1 MILNIGG
8 GGGLPIRLIVTAP
21 TGSAVSV
28 AQGTTVLAANEVD
41 GVWTFAIPSLG
52 VWTIH
57 ATIEGQSLTQDVDI
71 SKVGQYNVTLEK
83 PVKTTLNDND
93 WATIKI
99 VADES
104 KGANYWAVGDTKE
117 IVIDGKLSDGLT
129 LSNYQTWV
137 YIIGFDHNKDVE
149 GTGIAFQGFKTAQ
162 SSGIDVALCDNGYNL
177 IKTSGQWFNMNN
189 SDSNAGGWN
198 SSSMRST
205 TLPLV
210 KYALPSDLQ
219 AALKTTSIYS
229 DNTGG
234 GNDVAS
240 YVTTTQDDLYLLAEF
255 EIFGARRF
263 ANTAEQNYQKQYA
276 YYAAG
281 NSKIKYKHN
290 STATATGWWERSVE
304 SADSSGFCL
313 VGTSGAAEKT
323 GAYYSRGLA
332 PAFKVGGAKYTPLE
346 YIASSGTQYI
356 DTGISVTP
364 ENYQQLKMSVTCEKI
379 GQGSGASN
387 WLVDGSNV
395 ANAYFYMGIYNG
407 KYYYGCGTTDHD
419 TGITATS
426 GKQTF
431 TLDIPSSKFTV
442 SDAVDV
448 SISTEAVTAS
458 ASLYLFG
465 FNYNPV
471 RCYAEKVYS
480 CQIYMGDTL
489 VRDFIPAKD
498 ELGNLGLYDKVE
510 GKFYYNAGTGVFNGP
525 GIRAIGTIDV
535 EQSVYCNVNNVK
547 TEFIV
552 VNQGKP
558 SSLYDDSC
566 DGTWLLKRSD
576 YGSRYFSDA
585 SDNVYET
592 SYIHSYLNN
601 TFLNQLDIKDIVKQ
615 VKIPYRSGGGVHGTD
630 QSGAN
635 GLSTKVFLLS
645 GYEVGWTTSDS
656 SNFPVDGAKL
666 SYFASG
672 TGTYAN
678 KMRIMYSGLIASDW
692 WTRSPQITNSFIM
705 WIVNEDG
712 SYYRGEYDQSLS
724 VRPAF
729 IIPSD
734 TYIDEDN
741 NILTAPPYNTIST
754 LNVGDSVFFNV
765 GGVKTEYIIVHKGNP
780 DETIYDA
787 SCDGVW
793 AVCKNIPN
801 NSLAW
806 RSMPYVIYS
815 NSLAKSWPNTTY
827 YNTIDSGIKQY
838 IKTAKLPYTT
848 YSGGNF
854 VSYNMANGMEQNC
867 FLLSWVELGGS
878 VAYPNTNRSSDGA
891 ALSYFSGQPDSIR
904 IAKYGNNATDYW
916 TRSVWKSGE
925 DMALAVS
932 YSGDGSNPT
941 CTTQIGMR
949 PALIFDNNTPID
961 SSNNIIA

>member
-28 AQGTTVLAANEVD
+28 TQGTTVLAANEVD

-83 PVKTTLNDND
+83 PIKATLNDND
-93 WATIKI
+93 WATIKS

-104 KGANYWAVGDTKE
+104 KGANYWAVGDTKQ
-117 IVIDGKLSDGLT
+117 ITINGKVSDGLT
-129 LSNYQTWV
+129 LDNYSTWV

-149 GTGIAFQGFKTAQ
+149 GTGIAFGGFKTAQ
-162 SSGIDVALCDNGYNL
+162 ANGTDICLCDWNYN
-177 IKTSGQWFNMNN
+177 IQETSGQWFNMNN
-189 SDSNAGGWN
+189 SMANSGGWKN
-198 SSSMRST
+198 SRMRST

-210 KYALPSDLQ
+210 KSAFPSELTSV
-219 AALKTTSIYS
+219 LKTTSIYS

-234 GNDVAS
+234 GSTAAS
-240 YVTTTQDDLYLLAEF
+240 NVTATQDELYLLAEF
-255 EIFGARRF
+255 EISGERLGAN
-263 ANTAEQNYQKQYA
+263 AAEQNYQKQYA

-281 NSKIKYKHN
+281 NSKVKYRHD
-290 STATATGWWERSVE
+290 STTAYVVWRERSVF
-304 SADSSGFCL
+304 SFNDFNFCVVAAD
-313 VGTSGAAEKT
+313 GTSASAGAN
-323 GAYYSRGLA
+323 YSMGLA

-356 DTGISVTP
+356 DTGYIPNQDTRVYAECVLPIASGSTQALFGSRVSSSSSQYQFVTQGGYYRTDY
-364 ENYQQLKMSVTCEKI
+364 NTTINNFTQTSFGDTKFYIDKNKNITDVN
-379 GQGSGASN
+379 GQ
-387 WLVDGSNV
+387 
-395 ANAYFYMGIYNG
+395 YNIEQT
-407 KYYYGCGTTDHD
+407 YG
-419 TGITATS
+419 
-426 GKQTF
+426 TF
-431 TLDIPSSKFTV
+431 TCPGNMYIFATNNNGSV
-442 SDAVDV
+442 YGY
-448 SISTEAVTAS
+448 AS
-458 ASLYLFG
+458 AKLYVL
-465 FNYNPV
+465 
-471 RCYAEKVYS
+471 K
-480 CQIYMGDTL
+480 IYDNDVL
-489 VRDFIPAKD
+489 IRDFIPAKD
-498 ELGNLGLYDKVE
+498 EIGNAGLFDKVE
-510 GKFYYNAGTGVFNGP
+510 EKFYYNAGTGSFGIP
-525 GIRAIGTIDV
+525 GARYVTSVPIGN
-535 EQSVYCNVNNVK
+535 SVYCEENGTR

-552 VNQGKP
+552 VHQGNP
-558 SSLYDDSC
+558 DISMYDSSC
-566 DGTWLLKRSD
+566 DGTWVVRKDCYNEQAWSANNNRWQLASLQQWLRD
-576 YGSRYFSDA
+576 TYIGYLNI
-585 SDNVYET
+585 SDN
-592 SYIHSYLNN
+592 
-601 TFLNQLDIKDIVKQ
+601 VKQ
-615 VKIPYRSGGGVHGTD
+615 VKIPHAFGLASETVYT
-630 QSGAN
+630 GAN
-635 GLSTKVFLLS
+635 GLASKVFLLS
-645 GYEVGWTTSDS
+645 AVELGFATKTGVPILT
-656 SNFPVDGAKL
+656 DGTKLDYFNQTNEADPKRVAK
-666 SYFASG
+666 FNG
-672 TGTYAN
+672 TA
-678 KMRIMYSGLIASDW
+678 AAW
-692 WTRSPQITNSFIM
+692 WTRSPEAGSTNGVVYVETGGTDS
-705 WIVNEDG
+705 NNAATATLG
-712 SYYRGEYDQSLS
+712 

-729 IIPSD
+729 ILSST
-734 TYIDEDN
+734 TYVDSDN
-741 NILTAPPYNTIST
+741 NLLTAPPYNTIST

-815 NSLAKSWPNTTY
+815 DSLARSWPNTTY

-904 IAKYGNNATDYW
+904 IAKYGNNATYYW
-916 TRSVWKSGE
+916 TRSVWKSVE

-932 YSGDGSNPT
+932 YSGDGPNLT